1 MSSDYHKDLARWMP
15 LLVKVWRARGR
26 SGKRHFEEEDDDR
39 PLTPHEVKQV
49 SQGVRTLSHGLT
61 RERQLAGAKYM
72 DDPALLG
79 AYLLFYWPVSYA
91 QARQAL
97 GELPRPREV
106 LDLGSGPGPMS
117 FAALDAGAAQVTSA
131 DRSKSALDLA
141 KLLATEA
148 TEPIAT
154 REWSPDKP
162 LPDGNF
168 DLIVMGHVLN
178 ELFHD
183 GKEITPAVLDKRAAF
198 LEQVL
203 ARVKPRGSLLV
214 IDPALRDTSRALL
227 QVRDR
232 LVERGYAVRAPCLF
246 RGACPAL
253 VKESDWCHAE
263 REWRMPPVVEAIAR
277 AAGIHKESL
286 KMSYL
291 ALAPKGESW
300 ANPPEGRLFRIVSE
314 PLEGKGRLR
323 FMGCGPE
330 GRIGLA
336 MQQKHQTEGNKVF
349 FKPVPRGAVVKLDVT
364 EPKGDG
370 IALDDRSTVQVVA
383 WPGQPLP
390 S

>member
-26 SGKRHFEEEDDDR
+26 KPRFDEDDDGA
-39 PLTPHEVKQV
+39 LTPHEQKQV
-49 SQGVRTLSHGLT
+49 ASGVRTLSHGLT
-61 RERQLAGAKYM
+61 RDRQLAGAKYM

-97 GELPRPREV
+97 GELPRAREV

-117 FAALDAGAAQVTSA
+117 FAALDAGSGSVTSA
-131 DRSKSALDLA
+131 DRSKAALELA
-141 KLLATEA
+141 KALATEA

-154 REWSPDKP
+154 REWSPERP
-162 LPDGNF
+162 LPDGQF
-168 DLIVMGHVLN
+168 DLVLMGHVLN

-183 GKEITPAVLDKRAAF
+183 SKEAVARRAGL

-203 ARVKPRGSLLV
+203 TKLKPRGTLL
-214 IDPALRDTSRALL
+214 ILEPALRDTSRALL
-227 QVRDR
+227 QVRD
-232 LVERGYAVRAPCLF
+232 LMVAKGHAVRAPCLF
-246 RGACPAL
+246 RGPCPAL
-253 VKESDWCHAE
+253 VKDSDWCHAE
-263 REWRMPPVVEAIAR
+263 RDWRMPPQVEAIAR
-277 AAGIHKESL
+277 LAGIHKESL

-300 ANPPEGRLFRIVSE
+300 AEPPEGRLFRIVSE

-330 GRIGLA
+330 GRVGLA
-336 MQQKHQTEGNKVF
+336 MQEKHQTEANKVF
-349 FKPVPRGAVVKLDVT
+349 FKLPRGAVVKLDVT
-364 EPKGDG
+364 EPRGDG
-370 IALDDRSTVQVVA
+370 LALDDRSTVQVIA
-383 WPGQPLP
+383 WPGQPV
-390 S
+390 SK